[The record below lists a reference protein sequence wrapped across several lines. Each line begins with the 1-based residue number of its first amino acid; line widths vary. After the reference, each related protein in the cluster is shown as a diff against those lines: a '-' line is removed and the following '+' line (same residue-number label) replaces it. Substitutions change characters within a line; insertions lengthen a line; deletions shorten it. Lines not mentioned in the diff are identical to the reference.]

1 MRGDYTSME
10 RTWVETGFGPSLTV
24 DCDIDGLPDVVL
36 DAVGGRAGVRALHG
50 LGGQREEQG
59 AVREL
64 LVHRH
69 PGEEGVPGVGPGG
82 RGLRLAGAGLA
93 APFDH
98 GVGEPLH
105 HARHEDVL
113 PLDGDDVL
121 GLLKKLGRH
130 CKQIRVI
137 CCSSHI

>member
-1 MRGDYTSME
+1 M
-10 RTWVETGFGPSLTV
+10 ETGFGPSLTV

-36 DAVGGRAGVRALHG
+36 DAVGRRAGVRALHG

-64 LVHRH
+64 LVDRH
-69 PGEEGVPGVGPGG
+69 PGEEGVTGVGPGG
-82 RGLRLAGAGLA
+82 LRLAWLA
-93 APFDH
+93 APLDH

-130 CKQIRVI
+130 CK
-137 CCSSHI
+137 

>member
-1 MRGDYTSME
+1 MRGDYMK
-10 RTWVETGFGPSLTV
+10 RTWVETGSGPSLTV

-36 DAVGGRAGVRALHG
+36 DAVGRRAGVRALHG

-64 LVHRH
+64 LVDRH
-69 PGEEGVPGVGPGG
+69 PGEEGVTGVGPGG
-82 RGLRLAGAGLA
+82 GGGLRLAGGGAGGLA

-98 GVGEPLH
+98 GVGEPFH

-121 GLLKKLGRH
+121 GLMKKLGRH
-130 CKQIRVI
+130 
-137 CCSSHI
+137 

>member
-1 MRGDYTSME
+1 MW
-10 RTWVETGFGPSLTV
+10 RTWVETGFGPSLALTV

-36 DAVGGRAGVRALHG
+36 DAVGRRAGVRALHG

-59 AVREL
+59 AVGEL
-64 LVHRH
+64 LVDRH

-82 RGLRLAGAGLA
+82 GLRLAGLA
-93 APFDH
+93 APFDD

-130 CKQIRVI
+130 
-137 CCSSHI
+137 